1 MTDKSIGAAFETAFQ
16 PWVQHVIQKIQI
28 DYASSAGAQLE
39 NVTTTSG
46 TEGVTISFTIPDSSK
61 LDIPTSEIMQWVPA
75 TTFAGKDK
83 SGRLTMKRRKGYQ
96 RKQKL
101 ELPKEESFMEGRKQ
115 KPSKTG
121 SKQSVVDKIFDYHF
135 GDEFIDFLTK
145 QLSGKEMKAERIS

>member
-1 MTDKSIGAAFETAFQ
+1 MTDKSIAAAFEDAFQ
-16 PWVQHVIQKIQI
+16 AWVQHITQKIQT

-46 TEGVTISFTIPDSSK
+46 TDGVTISYTVPDSSK
-61 LDIPTSEIMQWVPA
+61 LDIPTAEIMQWVPA

-83 SGRLTMKRRKGYQ
+83 SGRSTMKRRKGYQ

-115 KPSKTG
+115 KPTVLPSHGNVKT
-121 SKQSVVDKIFDYHF
+121 
-135 GDEFIDFLTK
+135 L
-145 QLSGKEMKAERIS
+145 RIPRVFATLRKP